1 MKLSRFKI
9 FLSLVLIF
17 GLSTIL
23 PAQNNSKADPKE
35 TSQKFAAA
43 LFYIENFY
51 VDTTQ
56 PAKLV
61 ETAIV
66 NVLKE
71 LDPHSAYLSKE
82 ELNAANEPLEGSF
95 EGIGVTFQLS
105 KDTILVVSPVPGGPS
120 DKLGILAGD
129 KIVKINNEDAF
140 GSKVN
145 NKWVMDRLRG
155 KKGTSVHVDIFR
167 SGRKDLIPYDIVRD
181 KIPINSIDATFML
194 PGKTGYIKLNRF
206 SKTSMEEFYASMAT
220 LNKSGMQNLILDLR
234 GNSGGFLNTA
244 VELSD
249 EFLDNGK
256 MIVYT
261 EGHNSPRQEYKAT
274 EKGIFEKGKLIVLIN
289 EASASASEIVS
300 GAVQDW
306 DRGLVIGRR
315 SFGKGLVQRPFN
327 LPDGSVIRLT
337 NARYYTPTGRC
348 IQRPYEEGVE
358 KYYQD
363 LYDRHERGE
372 FVHADSIHFP
382 DSLKYYTPSKRVV
395 YGGGGIMP
403 DVFVAFDSTQYTN
416 YYSDLIRKGVLNR
429 FTLEFTNS
437 RRANLLKDYP
447 NPAAFKKNFVVD
459 REMIEAFDQMAR
471 SEKMEWTEDQYKRS
485 ETLVQYQI
493 KALIARNLWD
503 LNAYYEIVADMDE
516 TILKALAVLNKE
528 NIFSY
533 LKKPAQ

>member
-1 MKLSRFKI
+1 MKPATLKST
-9 FLSLVLIF
+9 LVVL
-17 GLSTIL
+17 LTIL
-23 PAQNNSKADPKE
+23 LHNLVVAQAITKSDPKE
-35 TSQKFAAA
+35 TSQKFAAT

-61 ETAIV
+61 EAAIV
-66 NVLKE
+66 SMLKE
-71 LDPHSAYLSKE
+71 LDPHSAYISKE
-82 ELNAANEPLEGSF
+82 ELDAANEPLEGSF

-120 DKLGILAGD
+120 EKLGIQSGD
-129 KIVKINNEDAF
+129 KIIKINGEEAF

-155 KKGTSVHVDIFR
+155 KKGSIVNVDIFR
-167 SGRKDLIPYDIVRD
+167 SGRSGLIAFAIERD

-206 SKTSMEEFYASMAT
+206 SKTSMEEFYTSMEQ
-220 LNKSGMQNLILDLR
+220 LKKDGMLNLILDLR

-249 EFLDNGK
+249 EFLDADK

-261 EGHNSPRQEYKAT
+261 EGINSPRQEFKSSS
-274 EKGIFEKGKLIVLIN
+274 KGIFEKGKLIVLIN
-289 EASASASEIVS
+289 EGSASASEIVS

-327 LPDGSVIRLT
+327 LPDGSIIRLT
-337 NARYYTPTGRC
+337 NARYYTPTGRS
-348 IQRPYEEGVE
+348 IQRPYAEGVE
-358 KYYQD
+358 KYYKD
-363 LYDRHERGE
+363 LYERHERGE

-382 DSLKYYTPSKRVV
+382 DSLKYITPGKRVV

-403 DVFVAFDSTQYTN
+403 DVFVAWDSTEFTD
-416 YYSDLIRKGVLNR
+416 YYSNLIRKGVFNK
-429 FTLEFTNS
+429 FTLEFANGNRTKLMKTYPKAADFKTNFEVDEQLMNDFK
-437 RRANLLKDYP
+437 AL
-447 NPAAFKKNFVVD
+447 AAKEEVEWN
-459 REMIEAFDQMAR
+459 ETEYQR
-471 SEKMEWTEDQYKRS
+471 SEVLIR
-485 ETLVQYQI
+485 YQI
-493 KALIARNLWD
+493 KALIGRNLWD
-503 LNAYYEIVADMDE
+503 MNAYYEIVSDYDE
-516 TILKALAVLNKE
+516 TLLRALQILNKE

-533 LKKPAQ
+533 LKANN